1 MEVKMT
7 KLLTL
12 TLLGSAALAAGTIV
26 AARAGPPADPEAELA
41 RILAGR
47 VERPAVACV
56 NIRNLGGNRTVGDA
70 IVFGGGMR
78 RIYVNRPAGGCPDL
92 EPGRSLHLRATTG
105 QVCRGDIV
113 TVVDHVSGTNFGGCG
128 LGDFTPYDR
137 AN

>member
-1 MEVKMT
+1 MT
-7 KLLTL
+7 RIPLF
-12 TLLGSAALAAGTIV
+12 TLLASAAIAGGATAAT
-26 AARAGPPADPEAELA
+26 GPEPDHEADLA

-92 EPGRSLHLRATTG
+92 DHGRSLTLRATTG

-113 TVVDHVSGTNFGGCG
+113 TVVDRLSGTSFGGCG

-137 AN
+137 QD